1 MLFGLRISLQAH
13 HNDLQEWREACT
25 DMLSDEGPGCAV
37 PATESFE
44 EVFGWR
50 SVKAVLWPSADLGF
64 RARQLWGRLSRSVRR
79 ASRVLRSLVWRD
91 AHIHRDGLEQEHAWQ
106 LLAGLM
112 NIDPEHRTSAAE
124 ALLGSYLNS
133 DCTEGELPVTA
144 PEPWT
149 LAGLLSATGVAP
161 AQTLVTERCP
171 LPDYVRGEESFSAVR

>member
-106 LLAGLM
+106 VMRSPLHLGALRPPVPA
-112 NIDPEHRTSAAE
+112 IDHESICVLELSSTHAILRVAI
-124 ALLGSYLNS
+124 GSYS
-133 DCTEGELPVTA
+133 PV
-144 PEPWT
+144 
-149 LAGLLSATGVAP
+149 S
-161 AQTLVTERCP
+161 
-171 LPDYVRGEESFSAVR
+171 